1 MANNLN
7 INWSELIKKEARGI
21 DDLDLGEVQEISE
34 MMVITEKGLA
44 NKKRFYLPKSLV
56 SHYDGHNLVFNINEQ
71 DSTQY
76 IR

>member
-7 INWSELIKKEARGI
+7 INWSELIKKEARGL

-56 SHYDGHNLVFNINEQ
+56 SNYDGHNLVFNINEQ
-71 DSTQY
+71 DSAQY